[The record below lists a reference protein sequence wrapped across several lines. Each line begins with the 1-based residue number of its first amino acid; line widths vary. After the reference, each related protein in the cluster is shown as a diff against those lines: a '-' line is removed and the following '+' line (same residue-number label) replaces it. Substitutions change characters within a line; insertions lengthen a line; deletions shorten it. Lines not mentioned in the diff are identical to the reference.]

1 MRTANNLAK
10 IESQIMNLPVADQ
23 IHLIERI
30 ARLIRSEQMK
40 PGTVN
45 DLNDLYGAGKGIW
58 GNDDAQEYVNRARDE
73 RT

>member
-40 PGTVN
+40 LGTVN

-58 GNDDAQEYVNRARDE
+58 KSDDAQEYVNKAREE

>member
-1 MRTANNLAK
+1 MRTANNLAE
-10 IESQIMNLPVADQ
+10 IESKIMNLPIADQ

-30 ARLIRSEQMK
+30 ARIIRSAQMK

-58 GNDDAQEYVNRARDE
+58 ENDDAQEYVNRAREE